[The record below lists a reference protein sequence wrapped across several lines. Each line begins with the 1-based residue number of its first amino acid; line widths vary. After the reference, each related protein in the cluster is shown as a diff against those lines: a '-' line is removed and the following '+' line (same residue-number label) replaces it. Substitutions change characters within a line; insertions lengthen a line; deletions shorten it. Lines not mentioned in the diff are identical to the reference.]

1 MVRSESTQSDDP
13 SVTRSEFLREM
24 KVLDNKVDNL
34 ALGLLKTQQDVT
46 EIKATMTT
54 KDDTQKVIEHI
65 DAWAQRFESYDRK
78 ALTQDHRLNDHE
90 TRITRLESSAAK

>member
-1 MVRSESTQSDDP
+1 
-13 SVTRSEFLREM
+13 M
-24 KVLDNKVDNL
+24 KVLYNKVDNL

-65 DAWAQRFESYDRK
+65 DA
-78 ALTQDHRLNDHE
+78 
-90 TRITRLESSAAK
+90 